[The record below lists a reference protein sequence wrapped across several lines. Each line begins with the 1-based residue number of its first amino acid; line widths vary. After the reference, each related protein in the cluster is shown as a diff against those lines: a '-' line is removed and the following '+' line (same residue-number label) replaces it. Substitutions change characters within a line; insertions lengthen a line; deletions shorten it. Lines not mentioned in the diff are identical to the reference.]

1 MQMIQHYAEHAKQVN
16 DMQVLTALRKI
27 SILFRDG
34 QVIQIVFLTVQK
46 QKLWSNQL
54 KEEKVIV
61 KCNNITLERVSEW
74 KLYGTTFDEHFHFGK
89 HMSKLLK
96 DCYSSLSM
104 LKKLKRYTTLPVQKQ
119 LTESLI
125 FSRLDYC
132 NNLFIDLPQY
142 QMKCLLK
149 LQKACASFVLNKYAA
164 CEDTEKL
171 KWLLVPERINFTI
184 VKVIFKSLLKEAVP
198 ENLEIQVRTSNWS
211 LRTPNKMNPRIWY
224 VYIYMNIRKMIIK

>member
-54 KEEKVIV
+54 KEEKVNV

-74 KLYGTTFDEHFHFGK
+74 KLYGTTFDEDFHLGK

-142 QMKCLLK
+142 QMKRLLK
-149 LQKACASFVLNKYAA
+149 LQ
-164 CEDTEKL
+164 
-171 KWLLVPERINFTI
+171 
-184 VKVIFKSLLKEAVP
+184 
-198 ENLEIQVRTSNWS
+198 
-211 LRTPNKMNPRIWY
+211 
-224 VYIYMNIRKMIIK
+224 